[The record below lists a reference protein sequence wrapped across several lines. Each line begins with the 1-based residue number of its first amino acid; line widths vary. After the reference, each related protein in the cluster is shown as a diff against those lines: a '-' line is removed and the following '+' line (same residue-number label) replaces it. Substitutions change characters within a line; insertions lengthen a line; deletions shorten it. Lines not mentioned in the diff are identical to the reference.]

1 MLKDYLR
8 KMENKEFSSFRD
20 PAGYIY
26 YQNDKVYRRINKCYF
41 DKYDYLMSSGLYDE
55 LVSLKYLICHK
66 EIERNDDYIII
77 EVEKIPFI
85 SYPYEWCFE
94 ELKDAALLTLEIQK
108 IALKYNMILKDA
120 SGYNVQFL
128 GNRAVFIDTLSFD
141 FYEEGL
147 PWGAYGQFCRHFMA
161 PLILMRYV
169 DEAMG
174 CFLKNYIDGIPIGLA
189 NNILNGRGGFVARE
203 HIKWHSKAISKNND
217 NTSNIRKM
225 KVSKTS
231 IVNMVDMMIRQVN
244 KLKRKSIKTEWDS
257 YYDNTNYSDVSDEC
271 KIKLVKSYLKNIS
284 FNKNDVLFDLGA
296 NDGKYSRIASLMVS
310 NVISFDIDIN
320 AVNRNY
326 NLVKKDE
333 QSGILPLILD
343 LTNPSPA
350 IGFGCCERES
360 LNDRTPV
367 KCVMALALIHHIA
380 ISNNV
385 PFDKVANWFSKLGE
399 YLIIEFVPKDDSQV
413 EKLLRTRKDIFDN
426 YDKQSFEECFSK
438 YFEIIKKNN
447 IKESKRVIYLMRS
460 IN

>member
-1 MLKDYLR
+1 
-8 KMENKEFSSFRD
+8 MENKEFSSFRD

-147 PWGAYGQFCRHFMA
+147 PWRAYGQFCRHFMA

-271 KIKLVKSYLKNIS
+271 KIKLVKSYLKNIR
-284 FNKNDVLFDLGA
+284 FNKNDV
-296 NDGKYSRIASLMVS
+296 
-310 NVISFDIDIN
+310 
-320 AVNRNY
+320 
-326 NLVKKDE
+326 
-333 QSGILPLILD
+333 
-343 LTNPSPA
+343 
-350 IGFGCCERES
+350 
-360 LNDRTPV
+360 
-367 KCVMALALIHHIA
+367 
-380 ISNNV
+380 
-385 PFDKVANWFSKLGE
+385 
-399 YLIIEFVPKDDSQV
+399 
-413 EKLLRTRKDIFDN
+413 
-426 YDKQSFEECFSK
+426 
-438 YFEIIKKNN
+438 
-447 IKESKRVIYLMRS
+447 
-460 IN
+460 